1 MPSLL
6 HSNTPTPSSTSASKP
21 ASRSASA
28 AAALS
33 TPPSPTSSDLSALLP
48 ALSRLAL
55 PRAGA
60 RLDLPAFAGSAD
72 ALAIAQ
78 LAQSAQRLLVITA
91 NPLDAQRLQD
101 EIGWLAPGLRAHL
114 LPDWETLP
122 YDNFSPHQDLISER
136 LSSLYAISRGET
148 DIVLVPASTA
158 LYRMG
163 PPSYLAAYT
172 FFLKQGEK
180 LDVEQFKAQMAV
192 AGYTHVTQ
200 VVSPGEFSV
209 RGGLVDLFPMGSP
222 LPFRIDLFDDEVESI
237 KTFDPDTQRTV
248 YPTKEIRLLPAR
260 EFPLDDKG
268 RARFR
273 SRFRE
278 TFEGDP
284 TRAAIYKDV
293 SNGIAPAGIEYFL
306 PLFFEES
313 ATLLDYLPADTA
325 VLLHRDVP
333 TAIAEFWRDTRSRHD
348 LLKGDRSR
356 PVLPPEQLFLSD
368 EAFFI
373 ALKDRPR
380 LTLGAGSGS
389 GAAIAQALPELAVE
403 RKASDPLHKLK
414 AFQDTFGGRIL
425 LLADSPGRR
434 ETMAEYLLEYG
445 LQPEVVSDFAAFL
458 ASDAAFALGIAP
470 LASGFMLPEASTHT
484 PGMGAGLAVITEAE
498 LYASTA
504 RSRARRDSRKAAT
517 MEGWLRD
524 LSELKLGDPV
534 VHVSHGV
541 GRYLG
546 LIHMNLGE
554 GETEFLHLE
563 YNGGDKLYVPV
574 SQLHVIT
581 RYAGADPETIDL
593 HRLGSGQWEK
603 AKKKAAIQ
611 VRDTAAE
618 LLALYAQR
626 AARAGHRFDFKQ
638 HDLDAFTEG
647 FGFETTPDQQSA
659 IDAVISDMKSGR
671 PMDRLVC
678 GDVGFGKTEVA
689 LRAAFIAVA
698 DGKQVVVLCPTT
710 LLTEQHY
717 QNFADRFADWP
728 IKIAELSRFRS
739 AKEQTEALAQLAEG
753 KVDIIIGTHR
763 LLQKDVVFKRLG
775 LVIIDEEHRF
785 GVRQKE
791 SLKQLRREVDIL
803 TLTATPIPRTLGLAM
818 EGLREFSVIATA
830 PQKRLA
836 IKTFVQPAS
845 RGVIREAVLREFKR
859 GGQVYFLHNE
869 VDTIDNMKNDLE
881 ELLPEARIVVGHGQL
896 PERELERV
904 MRDFTQ
910 QRANLLLC
918 TTIIET
924 GINIPTANTII
935 INRADRFGLAQLH
948 QLRGRVGR
956 SHHQAYAYLLT
967 MPGAKPTAQAQK
979 RLEAIAMM
987 EDLGSGFYL
996 AMHDLEIRGAGEVLG
1011 ENQSGEIQQVGFSLY
1026 TEMLKRAVKDLQAG
1040 KEPDLSQP
1048 LEVVSEINLHTPALL
1063 PTDYCP
1069 DVQERLTLYK
1079 RLANC
1084 DTEEDLR
1091 ALQEE
1096 LIDRFG
1102 ELPPQT
1108 AALIE
1113 THRLRMLVKDY
1124 GVNKLDAS
1132 DAQISVQFAKDAPID
1147 PVKVIFLIQK
1157 DRSTKMAGPEKL
1169 VRRASL
1175 PNLKE
1180 RVKAV
1185 KDLLDAV
1192 KA

>member
-1 MPSLL
+1 M
-6 HSNTPTPSSTSASKP
+6 
-21 ASRSASA
+21 
-28 AAALS
+28 
-33 TPPSPTSSDLSALLP
+33 PPSIDKLLP
-48 ALSRLAL
+48 TVSALAL
-55 PRAGA
+55 PKTGKRI
-60 RLDLPAFAGSAD
+60 DLPQLSGSAD

-78 LAQSAQRLLVITA
+78 LAGRGRMIAVITA
-91 NPLDAQRLQD
+91 NPIDAKRLQD
-101 EIGWLAPGLRAHL
+101 EITWLAPGLRLHL

-122 YDNFSPHQDLISER
+122 YDSFSPHQDLISER
-136 LSSLYAISRGET
+136 LSTLYAITRSEA
-148 DIVLVPASTA
+148 DVVLVPASTA
-158 LYRMG
+158 LYRMA
-163 PPSYLAAYT
+163 PPAFLAAYT
-172 FFLKQGEK
+172 FFLKQGEQ
-180 LDVEQFKAQMAV
+180 LDVEQLRMQMAV
-192 AGYTHVTQ
+192 AGYAHVTQ

-209 RGGLVDLFPMGSP
+209 RGGLVDLYPMGSP
-222 LPFRIDLFDDEVESI
+222 LPYRIDLFDNEVESI

-248 YPTKEIRLLPAR
+248 YPVKEIRLLPAR

-268 RARFR
+268 R
-273 SRFRE
+273 SRFRGQFRE
-278 TFEGDP
+278 IFEGDP
-284 TRAAIYKDV
+284 TRATIYKDV
-293 SNGIAPAGIEYFL
+293 TNGIAPAGIEYFL
-306 PLFFEES
+306 PLFFEDV
-313 ATLLDYLPADTA
+313 ATLFDYLPADTP

-333 TAIAEFWRDTRSRHD
+333 GTIAEFWRDTRSRYD
-348 LLKGDRSR
+348 LLKGDRTR
-356 PVLPPEQLFLSD
+356 PVMQPEKLFLSD
-368 EAFFI
+368 EAFFL
-373 ALKDRPR
+373 ALKSHPR
-380 LTLGAGSGS
+380 LVLGDSDDADSAGTP
-389 GAAIAQALPELAVE
+389 AALPLPDIAVE
-403 RKASDPLHKLK
+403 RKASDPLYKLK
-414 AFQDTFGGRIL
+414 AFCASFSGRVL

-434 ETMAEYLLEYG
+434 ETMAEYLAEYG
-445 LQPEVVSDFAAFL
+445 VKPEASADFDGFT
-458 ASDAAFALGIAP
+458 ASDAAIALGTAP
-470 LASGFMLPEASTHT
+470 L
-484 PGMGAGLAVITEAE
+484 GAGFILPHARLAIVTETE
-498 LYASTA
+498 LYAATA
-504 RSRARRDSRKAAT
+504 RTRSRRDNRKAAT

-524 LSELKLGDPV
+524 LSELKVGDPV
-534 VHVSHGV
+534 VHVSHGI

-581 RYAGADPETIDL
+581 RYAGSDPENLDL

-603 AKKKAAIQ
+603 AKKKAAMQ

-618 LLALYAQR
+618 LLSLYAQR
-626 AARAGHRFDFKQ
+626 AARPGHRFDFKQ
-638 HDLDAFTEG
+638 HDLEAFAEA
-647 FGFETTPDQQSA
+647 FGFETTPDQQAA
-659 IDAVISDMKSGR
+659 IDAVVTDMKSGR

-710 LLTEQHY
+710 LLAEQHY
-717 QNFADRFADWP
+717 QTFADRFADWP
-728 IKIAELSRFRS
+728 IKIAELSRFKS
-739 AKEQTEALAQLAEG
+739 AKEQTEALLQLGEG

-791 SLKQLRREVDIL
+791 ALKQLRSEVDIL

-836 IKTFVQPAS
+836 IKTFVQRWS
-845 RGVIREAVLREFKR
+845 KGIVREAVLREFKR

-869 VDTIDNMKNDLE
+869 VDTIENMRNDLA

-935 INRADRFGLAQLH
+935 MNRADRFGLAQLH

-967 MPGAKPTAQAQK
+967 DANAKPSAQALK

-987 EDLGSGFYL
+987 DELGSGFYL

-1011 ENQSGEIQQVGFSLY
+1011 EHQSGEIQQIGFSLY
-1026 TEMLKRAVKDLQAG
+1026 TEMLKHAVRDLQAG

-1063 PTDYCP
+1063 PTEYCP

-1084 DTEEDLR
+1084 DAETELR
-1091 ALQEE
+1091 DLQEE

-1102 ELPPQT
+1102 DLPPQT
-1108 AALIE
+1108 VALLE
-1113 THRLRMLVKDY
+1113 THRMRLLLKPWDVQ
-1124 GVNKLDAS
+1124 KLDAS
-1132 DAQISVQFAKDAPID
+1132 DAQISIQFGKAAPID

-1157 DRSTKMAGPEKL
+1157 DRSTKMSGPDKL
-1169 VRRASL
+1169 IRRVSL
-1175 PNLKE
+1175 PDLKQ

-1185 KDLLDAV
+1185 RELLEAV

>member
-1 MPSLL
+1 MSFLDP
-6 HSNTPTPSSTSASKP
+6 
-21 ASRSASA
+21 
-28 AAALS
+28 
-33 TPPSPTSSDLSALLP
+33 LLP
-48 ALSRLAL
+48 GLTAF
-55 PRAGA
+55 PFPKPGA
-60 RLDLPAFAGSAD
+60 RLDLPPLAGSAD
-72 ALAIAQ
+72 ALALAQ
-78 LAQSAQRLLVITA
+78 LAGRGRMLAVVTA
-91 NPLDAQRLQD
+91 NPLDAQRLRD
-101 EIGWLAPGLRAHL
+101 EIAWALPGLRLHL

-122 YDNFSPHQDLISER
+122 YDSFSPHQDLISER
-136 LSSLYAISRGET
+136 LSTLYAISRGEA

-158 LYRMG
+158 LYRMA
-163 PPSYLAAYT
+163 PPAYLAAYT
-172 FFLKQGEK
+172 FFLKQGER
-180 LDVEQFKAQMAV
+180 LDVDQLRAQMAL
-192 AGYTHVTQ
+192 AGYAHVTQ

-209 RGGLVDLFPMGSP
+209 RGGLVDLYPMGSP
-222 LPFRIDLFDDEVESI
+222 LPYRIDLFDDEVESI

-248 YPTKEIRLLPAR
+248 YPVQEIRLLPAR
-260 EFPLDDKG
+260 EFPLDDAG
-268 RARFR
+268 RTRFR

-278 TFEGDP
+278 SFEGDP

-293 SNGIAPAGIEYFL
+293 SNGIAPAGIEYYL
-306 PLFFEES
+306 PLFFDDT
-313 ATLLDYLPADTA
+313 ATLFDYLPADTA

-333 TAIAEFWRDTRSRHD
+333 GAIGEFWRDTRSRHD
-348 LLKGDRSR
+348 LLKGDRTR
-356 PVLPPEQLFLSD
+356 PVMAPEQLFLSE
-368 EAFFI
+368 EAFFV
-373 ALKDRPR
+373 ALRDRPR
-380 LTLGAGSGS
+380 LTLGAGTGE
-389 GAAIAQALPELAVE
+389 AAALALPELAVE
-403 RKASDPLHKLK
+403 RKATDPLHRLK
-414 AFQDTFGGRIL
+414 AFQDGFAGRVLI
-425 LLADSPGRR
+425 LADSPGRR
-434 ETMAEYLLEYG
+434 ETIAEFFAEYG
-445 LQPEVVSDFAAFL
+445 LRPEPSADL
-458 ASDAAFALGIAP
+458 AAFAAGDAQLALGVAP
-470 LASGFMLPEASTHT
+470 LAAGFVLPQ
-484 PGMGAGLAVITEAE
+484 AGLAIVTETE

-504 RSRARRDSRKAAT
+504 RARVRRDAKKAAT

-534 VHVSHGV
+534 VHVSHGI

-554 GETEFLHLE
+554 GDTEFLHLE

-581 RYAGADPETIDL
+581 RYAGADPEAVDL

-603 AKKKAAIQ
+603 AKKKAAMQ

-626 AARAGHRFDFKQ
+626 AARPGHRFDFRQ
-638 HDLDAFTEG
+638 HDLEAFAEG
-647 FGFETTPDQQSA
+647 FGFETTADQQAA
-659 IDAVISDMKSGR
+659 IDAVVSDMKSGR

-710 LLTEQHY
+710 LLAEQHY
-717 QNFADRFADWP
+717 QTFADRFADWP
-728 IKIAELSRFRS
+728 IRIAELSRFKS
-739 AKEQTEALAQLAEG
+739 AKEQAEALQHLGEG

-763 LLQKDVVFKRLG
+763 LLQKDVKFKRLG

-791 SLKQLRREVDIL
+791 ALKQLRSEVDIL

-836 IKTFVQPAS
+836 IKTFVQRWS
-845 RGVIREAVLREFKR
+845 RGIVREAVLREFKR

-869 VDTIDNMKNDLE
+869 VDTIENMRNDLA

-967 MPGAKPTAQAQK
+967 DAHAKPTAQAQK

-987 EDLGSGFYL
+987 EELGSGFYL

-1084 DTEEDLR
+1084 DTEDDLR

-1108 AALIE
+1108 VALIE
-1113 THRLRMLVKDY
+1113 THRLRMLVQPWD
-1124 GVNKLDAS
+1124 VLKLDAS
-1132 DAQISVQFAKDAPID
+1132 EAQISVQFGQGAPID
-1147 PVKVIFLIQK
+1147 PAKVIFLIQK
-1157 DRSTKMAGPEKL
+1157 DKSTKMAGPDKL
-1169 VRRASL
+1169 VRRTNL
-1175 PNLKE
+1175 PDLKQ

-1185 KDLLDAV
+1185 RDLLEAV
-1192 KA
+1192 RA